1 MGKQNMY
8 PRVVPEL
15 KKKLQAI
22 ADKQGQ
28 SINALIIQ
36 ALWELVKKH
45 ETV

>member
-8 PRVVPEL
+8 LRVVPEL
-15 KKKLQAI
+15 KEKLQAI

-45 ETV
+45 EAV